1 VLLLVSKVIAKRLHK
16 FTKLTQDSKPSLGQ
30 IDWCL
35 GKEVKQM
42 PATET
47 VFQADANTTDGAD
60 GGVNLWADSVGAA
73 AKQLGVVLTLGI
85 AVHLASNLLFGW

>member
-1 VLLLVSKVIAKRLHK
+1 
-16 FTKLTQDSKPSLGQ
+16 
-30 IDWCL
+30 
-35 GKEVKQM
+35 M

-47 VFQADANTTDGAD
+47 IFRADWNTTDGAD
-60 GGVNLWADSVGAA
+60 VGVNLWVDSVGAA